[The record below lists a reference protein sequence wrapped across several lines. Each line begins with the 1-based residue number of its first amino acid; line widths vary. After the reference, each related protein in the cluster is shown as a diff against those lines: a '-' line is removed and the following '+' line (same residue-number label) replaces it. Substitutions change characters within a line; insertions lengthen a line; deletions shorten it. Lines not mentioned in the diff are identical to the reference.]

1 MTKKTEIDIPM
12 EDGELVRRVISRDE
26 EALGTIVTKYSSQ
39 VFTAAFRVLHKWPE
53 AQEVTQD
60 VFLALW
66 RSPEKFDSKRGAL
79 LTWLLIISRSR
90 AIDLLRKVLAYES
103 REIELTPE
111 LSGSRQALHLPF
123 APDSEILVE
132 ELLDR
137 LPEGQGRILQKV
149 YVEGYALA
157 EFASAAGVPLGTIK
171 SRARCAL
178 RKLKSELLET
188 SWPPR

>member
-1 MTKKTEIDIPM
+1 MPM
-12 EDGELVRRVISRDE
+12 EDGELVRRIIRRDE
-26 EALGTIVTKYSSQ
+26 AALGIIVTKYSPQ
-39 VFTAAFRVLHKWPE
+39 VFTTAFRVLRKWPE

-66 RSPEKFDSKRGAL
+66 RSPEKFDSQRGAL
-79 LTWLLIISRSR
+79 LTWLLIVSRSR

-111 LSGSRQALHLPF
+111 LSGSSPALHLPST
-123 APDSEILVE
+123 PDSGILIE
-132 ELLDR
+132 ELLAR
-137 LPEGQGRILQKV
+137 LPEGQGRIIRKV

-157 EFASAAGVPLGTIK
+157 EFASATGVPLGTIK

-178 RKLKSELLET
+178 RKLKSGLLET
-188 SWPPR
+188 SWPPQA